1 MLKSQQADY
10 VVAVSAYNET
20 LLTAVQQVADS
31 LIEWRQS
38 LGNITIQEQALQTA
52 NAESKLSDI
61 RYKAGLSSLD
71 GVIEADASLISQC
84 WKMS

>member
-1 MLKSQQADY
+1 
-10 VVAVSAYNET
+10 

-52 NAESKLSDI
+52 NAESTLSDI